1 LIISDFIILYVSS
14 SMTDSYL
21 RSLGFAPTGH
31 GAKNGQPAF
40 ARAWRYQYGHLA
52 KDGAALFIE
61 HPLGIEACRVSSIAA
76 PLAAQDVFAEIS
88 LHDRSLLETTLKAFY
103 ALHGGMG
110 AAVES
115 AGATTF
121 RPFKRAE

>member
-1 LIISDFIILYVSS
+1 
-14 SMTDSYL
+14 MTDSYL
-21 RSLGFAPTGH
+21 RSLGFASTGH
-31 GAKNGQPAF
+31 GAKNGYPTF
-40 ARAWRYQYGHLA
+40 AQAWRYQYGHLA

-61 HPLGIEACRVSSIAA
+61 HPLGIDACRVSSLAA

-110 AAVES
+110 AVVVPVGAS
-115 AGATTF
+115 AF